1 MYFHFVGQRRLDHW
15 HGNTHVACQQWD
27 FDAHV
32 CWDMEVSKVMEVPP
46 NHPFIDRIFPYK
58 PSILGATPSH
68 MEPPVVRDLFLYRN
82 WRVSHLGLRWSWRK
96 NVRSSGWTSTRPGIA
111 WISSKAAGPLEWEV
125 KATSLGSNVGMNGW
139 MQLHDWKKIWWFP
152 DIGVPPVIIHL

>member
-1 MYFHFVGQRRLDHW
+1 MSCSHTIRCFDLCGKNCGHLMYFHFVRQRRLDHW

-68 MEPPVVRDLFLYRN
+68 MEPPACLIWASGEAEGRMFAAPVGPQQGPASPESARRQPDPWSGKLKRHH
-82 WRVSHLGLRWSWRK
+82 WGATLG
-96 NVRSSGWTSTRPGIA
+96 
-111 WISSKAAGPLEWEV
+111 
-125 KATSLGSNVGMNGW
+125 
-139 MQLHDWKKIWWFP
+139 
-152 DIGVPPVIIHL
+152 